1 MAQRE
6 VIMLGTSAQAPT
18 VERSQTACLLR
29 WDDTGIMFDPGEGAQ
44 RQLAGSG
51 VSPSA
56 IDHICIT
63 HFHGDHCLGLPGL
76 LMRLTLDG
84 AHRAIPVHYPVG
96 GEVNLQHLLLAS
108 AGQEQDDLVEPHPIT
123 CEGVIVRGAE
133 YTLSCAP
140 LSHTVDT
147 VGYRLEEPDGRTLL
161 PSRLAD
167 VGLEGADIGRLRKE
181 GSIRHGDLTVSIE
194 DVSVE
199 RRGQVFAFVMDT
211 GWCDGALRLA
221 AGADL
226 LVCESTFLSTESD
239 LAEQYGHLTAQQ
251 AGRLAQEAGV
261 RRLVLSHFS
270 RRYPEPERFGEEAGG
285 EFGGDIV
292 VAHDFE
298 RIAVPSRR

>member
-6 VIMLGTSAQAPT
+6 VIMLGTAAQAPT
-18 VERSQTACLLR
+18 VDRSQTACLLR
-29 WDDTGIMFDPGEGAQ
+29 WDDMCIMFDPGEGAQ

-51 VSPSA
+51 ASPSA

-76 LMRLTLDG
+76 LMRLSLDG
-84 AHRAIPVHYPVG
+84 AHRVIPVHYPVG

-108 AGQEQDDLVEPHPIT
+108 AGQEQDDLVDPHPIT
-123 CEGVIVRGAE
+123 GEGVIASTAR

-161 PSRLAD
+161 PGRLAD
-167 VGLEGADIGRLRKE
+167 IGLEGADIGRLRRE
-181 GSIRHGDLTVSIE
+181 GSIQHGDVTVSIE

-199 RRGQVFAFVMDT
+199 KRGQVFAFVMDT
-211 GWCDGALRLA
+211 RLCDGALRLA
-221 AGADL
+221 AEADL

-239 LAEQYGHLTAQQ
+239 LAERYGHLTARE
-251 AGRLAQEAGV
+251 AGRLAREAGV

-270 RRYPEPERFGEEAGG
+270 RRYPEPAHFGEEASD
-285 EFGGDIV
+285 EFAGDIV
-292 VAHDFE
+292 VAHDLE